1 MEELFSQFSISEIF
15 FCIILLVISVKSA
28 IEFIDWAK
36 MRIKEWYKKDTKTEV
51 LEDNIDE
58 KFHKEDARI
67 TALEEQ
73 QAKTIEILE
82 KMDEKVDI
90 LISSDKDDIKSYL
103 TTMHH
108 QYCYHQGWIDTY
120 NLECCERRYEHYK
133 EEGGNSFIAN
143 FMADLRGLPN
153 EDPNTLP

>member
-1 MEELFSQFSISEIF
+1 MEELFSQFSLSEIF
-15 FCIILLVISVKSA
+15 LCIILLAVAIKGV
-28 IEFIDWAK
+28 IEFIDWCK
-36 MRIKEWYKKDTKTEV
+36 KRIKQWYKKDTETETLQDDV
-51 LEDNIDE
+51 DRR
-58 KFHKEDARI
+58 FHEEDARI
-67 TALEEQ
+67 KALEEQ

-82 KMDEKVDI
+82 KMDEKVDL

-133 EEGGNSFIAN
+133 DEGGNSFIAN
-143 FMADLRGLPN
+143 FMEDLRELPN
-153 EDPNTLP
+153 EDPNTLK